1 MIFLTVGTQLPFDRL
16 VRSVDE
22 WCAGPERHEVFGQI
36 AQGKGERY
44 TPRHFNWKAFLD
56 PEDIERRFQ
65 EADIIVGHAGMG
77 TIISALTYRRPLLVL
92 PRRAEF
98 GEHRN
103 DHQLATASR
112 FGNRPGL
119 YVAADETG
127 ISEHLDRMTGQTAAA
142 SPDLI
147 APFADPGLIEA
158 VRSGLFGGS
167 QS

>member
-22 WCAGPERHEVFGQI
+22 WCAGQERHEVFGQI
-36 AQGKGERY
+36 AEGNSERY

-56 PEDIERRFQ
+56 PQDIEKRFQ

-77 TIISALTYRRPLLVL
+77 TIISALTYQRPLVVM
-92 PRRAEF
+92 PRRVEF

-119 YVAADETG
+119 NVAADETE
-127 ISEHLDRMTGQTAAA
+127 ISIVLDRLTAQTAVAA
-142 SPDLI
+142 PDLVS
-147 APFADPGLIEA
+147 PFADASLIA
-158 VRSGLFGGS
+158 ATRKVILGGS
-167 QS
+167 

>member
-16 VRSVDE
+16 VRSIDE
-22 WCAGPERHEVFGQI
+22 WCAGQERCEVFGQI
-36 AQGKGERY
+36 AEGNGERY
-44 TPRHFNWKAFLD
+44 TPRHFDWKAFLEPD
-56 PEDIERRFQ
+56 EIEKRFQ

-77 TIISALTYRRPLLVL
+77 TIISALTYQRPLVVM

-119 YVAADETG
+119 NVATDETEV
-127 ISEHLDRMTGQTAAA
+127 SALLDRLTKESPAIA
-142 SPDLI
+142 SQKLT
-147 APFADPGLIEA
+147 PFADPDLISA
-158 VRSGLFGGS
+158 VRTGILGEACS
-167 QS
+167 